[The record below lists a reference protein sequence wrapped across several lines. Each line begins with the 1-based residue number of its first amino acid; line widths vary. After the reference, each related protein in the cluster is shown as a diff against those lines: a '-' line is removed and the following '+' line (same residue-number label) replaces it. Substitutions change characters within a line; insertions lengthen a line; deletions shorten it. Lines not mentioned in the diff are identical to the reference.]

1 MSEGSSSYL
10 SKINDEKMP
19 AGKKKVILAALDLF
33 SNRGFHATTTAAIAK
48 RAGVSEGT
56 IYKYFRSKED
66 LLSSLLTPLIVQL
79 RDNFFIRFNDY
90 SNLSDLIDFVIQ
102 DRLEFVEDN
111 FEVIKLS
118 IQDLLTDNY
127 YTQQFKDSFSD
138 QSGSNDF
145 LQEIKDRFPEMNQ
158 SLSTVQFVRVLLGP
172 IISYVLQNRVFDLK
186 SSQQEDMKLIKKQIM
201 AGLIN

>member
-1 MSEGSSSYL
+1 M
-10 SKINDEKMP
+10 
-19 AGKKKVILAALDLF
+19 
-33 SNRGFHATTTAAIAK
+33 
-48 RAGVSEGT
+48 
-56 IYKYFRSKED
+56 
-66 LLSSLLTPLIVQL
+66 
-79 RDNFFIRFNDY
+79 
-90 SNLSDLIDFVIQ
+90 IDFVIQ

-145 LQEIKDRFPEMNQ
+145 LQEIKDRFPEINQ

-172 IISYVLQNRVFDLK
+172 IISYILQNRVFDLK

>member
-33 SNRGFHATTTAAIAK
+33 SNRGFHATTTVAIAK

-66 LLSSLLTPLIVQL
+66 LLSSLLIPLIVQL

-145 LQEIKDRFPEMNQ
+145 LQEIKDRFPEINQ

>member
-66 LLSSLLTPLIVQL
+66 LLSSLLIPLIVQL

-145 LQEIKDRFPEMNQ
+145 LQEIKDRFPEINQ

-172 IISYVLQNRVFDLK
+172 IISYILQNRVFDLK

>member
-66 LLSSLLTPLIVQL
+66 LLSSLLIPLIVQL

>member
-66 LLSSLLTPLIVQL
+66 LLSSYS
-79 RDNFFIRFNDY
+79 FN
-90 SNLSDLIDFVIQ
+90 
-102 DRLEFVEDN
+102 
-111 FEVIKLS
+111 
-118 IQDLLTDNY
+118 
-127 YTQQFKDSFSD
+127 
-138 QSGSNDF
+138 
-145 LQEIKDRFPEMNQ
+145 
-158 SLSTVQFVRVLLGP
+158 STVAGQLL
-172 IISYVLQNRVFDLK
+172 Y
-186 SSQQEDMKLIKKQIM
+186 
-201 AGLIN
+201 

>member
-1 MSEGSSSYL
+1 
-10 SKINDEKMP
+10 MP

-66 LLSSLLTPLIVQL
+66 LLSSLLIPLIVQL

-145 LQEIKDRFPEMNQ
+145 LQEIKDRFPEINQ

>member
-19 AGKKKVILAALDLF
+19 VGKKKVILAALDLF

-66 LLSSLLTPLIVQL
+66 LLSSLLIPLIVQL

-145 LQEIKDRFPEMNQ
+145 LQEIKDRFPEINQ

>member
-66 LLSSLLTPLIVQL
+66 LLSSLLIPLIVQL

-90 SNLSDLIDFVIQ
+90 SNLSDLIDFIIQ

-145 LQEIKDRFPEMNQ
+145 LQEIKDRFPEINQ
-158 SLSTVQFVRVLLGP
+158 SLSTVQFGRVLLGP

-186 SSQQEDMKLIKKQIM
+186 SNQQEDMKLIKKQIM

>member
-66 LLSSLLTPLIVQL
+66 LLSSLLIPLIVQL

-145 LQEIKDRFPEMNQ
+145 LQEIKDRFPEINQ
-158 SLSTVQFVRVLLGP
+158 SLSTVQFGRVLLGP

-186 SSQQEDMKLIKKQIM
+186 SNQQEDMKLIKKQIM

>member
-66 LLSSLLTPLIVQL
+66 LLSSLLIPLIVQL

-145 LQEIKDRFPEMNQ
+145 LQEIKDRFPEINQ

>member
-145 LQEIKDRFPEMNQ
+145 LQEIKDRFPEINQ

>member
-10 SKINDEKMP
+10 SKINYEKMP

-66 LLSSLLTPLIVQL
+66 LLSSLLIPLIVQL

-145 LQEIKDRFPEMNQ
+145 LQEIKDRFPEINQ